1 MRSDLDIDTQVKASG
16 ATWIDRQLVA
26 REPASLGGGG
36 FGAEVQ
42 SAMTARAD
50 HLIQQG
56 LARRQ
61 GQQIVYARSLLDTLR
76 ERELDAAGAKLA
88 AETGTPFQKAAS
100 GDYIAG
106 AYRQRLVLSSGRF
119 AMIDDGLGFRLVPW
133 SPSLETKSRQA
144 RLRSRTCR
152 RRGRLELRPQ
162 AGSRLVSTRGPCPE
176 DQYFFAPLRRLA
188 IAVRLPLNADEQA
201 IFLTP

>member
-1 MRSDLDIDTQVKASG
+1 
-16 ATWIDRQLVA
+16 
-26 REPASLGGGG
+26 
-36 FGAEVQ
+36 
-42 SAMTARAD
+42 MTARAD

-133 SPSLETKSRQA
+133 SPSLERNLGKHVSGLA
-144 RLRSRTCR
+144 RVD
-152 RRGRLELRPQ
+152 G
-162 AGSRLVSTRGPCPE
+162 GV
-176 DQYFFAPLRRLA
+176 A
-188 IAVRLPLNADEQA
+188 IAVRLPLNANGQA